1 MERFSEGI
9 VLALPP
15 SCGHVFED
23 WRVETCVTRGDEC
36 DLREYIIGLIGRA
49 DRKSQVRQC
58 WGFST
63 ADFCTSFA
71 YESAEEKP

>member
-23 WRVETCVTRGDEC
+23 WRVETCATRGDEC

-49 DRKSQVRQC
+49 DRKSQVTQC
-58 WGFST
+58 
-63 ADFCTSFA
+63 
-71 YESAEEKP
+71 